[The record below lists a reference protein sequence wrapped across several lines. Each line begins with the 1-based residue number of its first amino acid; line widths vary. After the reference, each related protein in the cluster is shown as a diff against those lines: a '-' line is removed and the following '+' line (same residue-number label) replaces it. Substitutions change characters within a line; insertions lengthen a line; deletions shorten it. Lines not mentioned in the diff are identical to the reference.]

1 MIDKR
6 AIRRY
11 HKRVDS
17 RLAARGKRF
26 DGNRWE
32 EDKHPR
38 AKDGKFASGNG
49 GPSKQ
54 SESKPAANAAGS
66 AKTVAKSRIE
76 LDGPSGSKGF
86 ADKYMASHPNV
97 AKEASKYRGVLNKV
111 KTFKADEDGLA
122 TKCQRIANERW
133 FKAEEHIGK
142 LTAENNRLEDENEN
156 LRNEIAALSDRVD
169 KLNSQIEELP
179 TATLEV
185 TEPEITIQ
193 SIRAA
198 IQQAYQDAAHDDCT
212 GDQILHM
219 VWGFEYLLQRL
230 GVE

>member
-1 MIDKR
+1 MLQSEFETLTGIYPDVLL
-6 AIRRY
+6 Y
-11 HKRVDS
+11 E
-17 RLAARGKRF
+17 AAEHEYNTG
-26 DGNRWE
+26 D
-32 EDKHPR
+32 
-38 AKDGKFASGNG
+38 FAS
-49 GPSKQ
+49 KA
-54 SESKPAANAAGS
+54 EFC
-66 AKTVAKSRIE
+66 
-76 LDGPSGSKGF
+76 DC
-86 ADKYMASHPNV
+86 
-97 AKEASKYRGVLNKV
+97 
-111 KTFKADEDGLA
+111 FKANEDGLA

-133 FKAEEHIGK
+133 FKAEERIGK

-156 LRNEIAALSDRVD
+156 LRNEIGALHDRVD
-169 KLNSQIEELP
+169 ELSDEIGELP

-198 IQQAYQDAAHDDCT
+198 IQQAYQDAAHDDCK

>member
-1 MIDKR
+1 MLQSEFETLTDILPDVLL
-6 AIRRY
+6 Y
-11 HKRVDS
+11 E
-17 RLAARGKRF
+17 AAEHEYNTG
-26 DGNRWE
+26 D
-32 EDKHPR
+32 
-38 AKDGKFASGNG
+38 FAS
-49 GPSKQ
+49 KA
-54 SESKPAANAAGS
+54 EFC
-66 AKTVAKSRIE
+66 
-76 LDGPSGSKGF
+76 DC
-86 ADKYMASHPNV
+86 
-97 AKEASKYRGVLNKV
+97 
-111 KTFKADEDGLA
+111 FKADEDGLA

-169 KLNSQIEELP
+169 ELSDEIGEPP

-193 SIRAA
+193 SIRTA